1 MSVRSEQ
8 WSPTTAPSLRDSSLG
23 ASGLP
28 VSSLPETSLV
38 PLPVAAPKGTAA
50 RALALLWAR
59 LRAISLH
66 HAVSERH
73 GGLVVAGMLAATGAF
88 FLWQSLFLD
97 LGNLDLPGP
106 GFFPLCLGLGI
117 VLGSIVIGVE
127 QWRSS
132 DRESVE
138 LGHRDVLVAMAALL
152 IVPLIFEPLGAYLT
166 LGLFGTMLLVLIAR
180 VPLLLALAA
189 TAAGLVA
196 CWYFFQVL
204 LGLQLP
210 HGPFEMGPF

>member
-28 VSSLPETSLV
+28 ASSLRETSLV
-38 PLPVAAPKGTAA
+38 PLPAEAPKGT
-50 RALALLWAR
+50 LAPLWAR
-59 LRAISLH
+59 LRAIGLH

-88 FLWQSLFLD
+88 FVWQSSFLD

-106 GFFPLCLGLGI
+106 GFFPLCLGLVI

-132 DRESVE
+132 DRETVE

-152 IVPLIFEPLGAYLT
+152 LVPLIFEPLGAYIT
-166 LGLFGTMLLVLIAR
+166 LGLFGTMLLVL
-180 VPLLLALAA
+180 ALAA
-189 TAAGLVA
+189 TAVGLVA

-210 HGPFEMGPF
+210 MGPF